1 VNAAAT
7 LNRRLAEGEV
17 VVLDGGIGTEIQARG
32 APMHDAVWSARANL
46 EHLDL
51 VQAVHEAYIRAGAD
65 VILTNTFSSGRMSLH
80 PAGLG
85 DEVQRCN
92 RRAVEAALRAR
103 DQAATNEEVVVAGAI
118 SPFRTFAMVPL
129 AERASE
135 RRDVAHPPTGDAL
148 REAFSEQ
155 ASVLADGGVDLLAL
169 ETITSPIDGHA
180 ALDAALETGLP
191 VWLGLS
197 PARRPDG
204 ELGIWRVRRRAE
216 DSIDTFEELVHELVR
231 PELAAVTVMHC
242 SVDVVEPALETVTRR
257 WDGPLGAYPEHGS
270 FSPPN
275 WQFSDLTPEH
285 YLAEARRWVDA
296 GARIVGGCCGVRPE
310 HIRALA
316 NGLS

>member
-1 VNAAAT
+1 VNAAET
-7 LNRRLAEGEV
+7 LSRRLAEGEV

-46 EHLDL
+46 DHLDL
-51 VQAVHEAYIRAGAD
+51 VQAVHEDYIRAGAD
-65 VILTNTFSSGRMSLH
+65 VIQTNTFSSGRMSLH

-85 DEVQRCN
+85 DEVERVN

-103 DQAATNEEVVVAGAI
+103 DHVATNGAVVVAGAI
-118 SPFRTFAMVPL
+118 SPFRTFAIGPL
-129 AERASE
+129 AGRESE
-135 RRDVAHPPTGDAL
+135 RHDVAHPLAGDAL
-148 REAFSEQ
+148 RDAFAEQ
-155 ASVLADGGVDLLAL
+155 ASILADGGVDLLAL
-169 ETITSPIDGHA
+169 ETITSPTDGHA
-180 ALDAALETGLP
+180 ALDAALGTGLP

-197 PARRPDG
+197 PERRTDG

-216 DSIDTFEELVHELVR
+216 DSVDTFEELVRELVR

-242 SVDVVEPALETVTRR
+242 SVDVIGPALDLVARH
-257 WDGPLGAYPEHGS
+257 WDGPLGAYPEHGG

-275 WQFSDLTPEH
+275 WQFSELTPEH
-285 YLAEARRWVDA
+285 YLAEARCWVDD

-316 NGLS
+316 DGLR